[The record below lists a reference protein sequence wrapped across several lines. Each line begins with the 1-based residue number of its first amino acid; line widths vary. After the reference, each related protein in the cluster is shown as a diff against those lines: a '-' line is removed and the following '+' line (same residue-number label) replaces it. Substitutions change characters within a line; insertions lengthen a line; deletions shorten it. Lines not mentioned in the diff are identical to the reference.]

1 MLPVPDPSRP
11 SFRRRWLA
19 AAAALLLVPAAP
31 AAHLAAQEVKPALDH
46 EDTYRWNSIGG
57 RAISA
62 DGAWLAYVLTPWD
75 GDPTL
80 VITRSD
86 GSAERRFRGRSPS
99 FTRDSR
105 HLAFRVPPVK
115 AVVDSLRLE
124 GKRGDD
130 LPGDSLAVV
139 NLADAFAD
147 GAGDNGGVRRAG
159 PIDSFRVPEDGG
171 AFVAYLLSEN
181 PEEEEEAEEEGEEE
195 EEETETEEEG
205 EEEGEEAAEEEE
217 ERSAEYEKRHEK
229 EDGTPLVLLNLDTG
243 DEYSFADVVSYT
255 VADAGNG
262 LAYVASTEDEG
273 GDGIHLRG
281 PRERRERGGPRRGG
295 PLRAGRLR

>member
-1 MLPVPDPSRP
+1 MRPVSDSSRP
-11 SFRRRWLA
+11 HVRLRRRFVLA
-19 AAAALLLVPAAP
+19 VAFLLAP
-31 AAHLAAQEVKPALDH
+31 AALAAQQVKPGLDH

-57 RAISA
+57 RTISA
-62 DGAWLAYVLTPWD
+62 DGAWLAYILTPWD

-80 VITRSD
+80 VVLRSD

-139 NLADAFAD
+139 NLAEAFAD
-147 GAGDNGGVRRAG
+147 GAGDDGGVRRAG
-159 PIDSFRVPEDGG
+159 PIDSFRVPPDGG

-181 PEEEEEAEEEGEEE
+181 PEEEEEEQDQVALGQDGVNDSTTLYLREIGRVALLTAKEEVQLAKRMEKAEVSSSRSMCR
-195 EEETETEEEG
+195 
-205 EEEGEEAAEEEE
+205 AAPSPGSRWSPTAWWRTARTWSR
-217 ERSAEYEKRHEK
+217 RSRASRRTSATTGRH
-229 EDGTPLVLLNLDTG
+229 
-243 DEYSFADVVSYT
+243 
-255 VADAGNG
+255 
-262 LAYVASTEDEG
+262 
-273 GDGIHLRG
+273 R
-281 PRERRERGGPRRGG
+281 
-295 PLRAGRLR
+295 RLRPGRVGR